1 MLYYIQQVRETLKNQ
16 KGNIMKINLGG
27 MITIASLVDYVLWTM
42 GKVPHSFLFWAVPLG
57 LITAITLLDE
67 YFDK

>member
-1 MLYYIQQVRETLKNQ
+1 MNT
-16 KGNIMKINLGG
+16 NLGT

-57 LITAITLLDE
+57 LITAITLLSE
-67 YFDK
+67 YYNK

>member
-1 MLYYIQQVRETLKNQ
+1 
-16 KGNIMKINLGG
+16 MKINLGG

-57 LITAITLLDE
+57 VITIITILSENLN
-67 YFDK
+67 K

>member
-1 MLYYIQQVRETLKNQ
+1 
-16 KGNIMKINLGG
+16 MKINLGG

-57 LITAITLLDE
+57 LITVITLLSE
-67 YFDK
+67 YFGT

>member
-1 MLYYIQQVRETLKNQ
+1 ME
-16 KGNIMKINLGG
+16 INLGA

-57 LITAITLLDE
+57 LVTTITLLSE
-67 YFDK
+67 YLDK